1 MKVSWNRG
9 TPSSPPFIDGLS
21 MKPSNA
27 RLGYPPDDGNPS
39 VKSSWY
45 CSSRFRASL
54 SSWGG
59 TKAFSVAPSPW
70 YVGRYPWPWP
80 LWIGKTYG
88 KTHDS
93 IIHWMMYPPYAL
105 CVQSLSNKPMSQDWS
120 NCYQTGGDF
129 DSLII
134 DGAWGSASGTNSLEF
149 MDSFCWRAT
158 IAIDYTYSMAM
169 TGHGAAKRCDS
180 GNAATRRQPMEVVH
194 LKSNILIRHLNIKI
208 VQNQQYLPSGYL
220 T

>member
-134 DGAWGSASGTNSLEF
+134 DGAWGSASGTKSLEF

-158 IAIDYTYSMAM
+158 IAIDSYIFH
-169 TGHGAAKRCDS
+169 GHDGPWCSKALRQRQR
-180 GNAATRRQPMEVVH
+180 GNAASAHGGGPSEVQH
-194 LKSNILIRHLNIKI
+194 FDSASQH
-208 VQNQQYLPSGYL
+208 
-220 T
+220 